1 MILKAAW
8 VVPVSSAPIRDG
20 YIEIEGVR
28 ITAVGSCQSWPAS
41 RPAAEDFGQAI
52 LTPGLINPHTHLEL
66 TGYAGQLEPGPLWT
80 WLLDLVRLRRQPGR
94 IEREQQGVHDGA
106 WQSLQSG
113 VTCVGDISR
122 ENIAWSVLK
131 SLPIR
136 KVCFAELLTLADLPP
151 RNPEELRAAVTAIE
165 EDELLTAGISPHTP
179 YTIPERQ
186 IRAALELAEEFQRPW
201 CTHWAES
208 REEVAF
214 LAGRPDALPKFLLNL
229 IEQCDVHSPR
239 LSPGQYLQRCTAGLR
254 RGLLAH
260 MNYANA
266 RDVAQLATSGHF
278 VAYCPRAHH
287 FFGHPPHP
295 YRQLQAAGVSVVIG
309 TDSAASN
316 DNLSLLQELRFLRQ
330 KTADAPSADVLLR
343 MATLEAA
350 GALWLD
356 DVVGSLEVG
365 KAADLAAFP
374 CTPDVDD
381 PVAALLDTAPTPF
394 GVWVAGRRV
403 I

>member
-8 VVPVSSAPIRDG
+8 VVPVSAEPIPDG
-20 YIEIEGVR
+20 YIEIEGGR
-28 ITAVGSCQSWPAS
+28 ITAVGSCHCLPNSLPT
-41 RPAAEDFGQAI
+41 AEDLGQVI

-80 WLLDLVRLRRQPGR
+80 WLLDLVRLRRRPGR
-94 IEREQQGVHDGA
+94 IERERQGVHDGA
-106 WQSLQSG
+106 WQSLQAG

-131 SLPIR
+131 PLPIR

-179 YTIPERQ
+179 YTVPERH
-186 IRAALELAEEFQRPW
+186 IRAALELADELQRPW

-214 LAGRPDALPKFLLNL
+214 LIGQPNALPKFLRNL
-229 IEQCDVHSPR
+229 IEQCNVHTPR
-239 LSPGQYLQRCTAGLR
+239 LSPGQYLERCTTGLR

-260 MNYANA
+260 MNYVNQQ
-266 RDVAQLATSGHF
+266 DVAQLANSGHC
-278 VAYCPRAHH
+278 VAYCPQAHH

-295 YRQLQAAGVSVVIG
+295 YRQLQAAGVPVVIG

-316 DNLSLLQELRFLRQ
+316 DNLSLLHELRFIRQ
-330 KTADAPSADVLLR
+330 KTVDAPSADVLLR
-343 MATLEAA
+343 MVTLEAA
-350 GALWLD
+350 RALWLD
-356 DVVGSLEVG
+356 DVIGALEVG
-365 KAADLAAFP
+365 KAVDLAAFP
-374 CTPDVDD
+374 CTPGTAD
-381 PVAALLDTAPTPF
+381 PVAALLDTAPAPL